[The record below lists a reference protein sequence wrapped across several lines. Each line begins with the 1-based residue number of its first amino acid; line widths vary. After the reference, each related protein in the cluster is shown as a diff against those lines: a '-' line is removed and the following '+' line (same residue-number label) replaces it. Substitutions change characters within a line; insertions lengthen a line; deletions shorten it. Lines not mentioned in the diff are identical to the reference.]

1 MPFDEG
7 KFDSEKNTGGLD
19 FYKPNL
25 KIRITEKLFQLM
37 QDDLLVY
44 LQTYYSF
51 DYDWPLAG
59 NKQIA
64 MFPIYSKIEWKNLK
78 MSPLFVDPYSFQ
90 FNMTRE
96 LDSKNNT
103 WDQYIYFALPLI
115 EDWEAT
121 LDFTYRFFW
130 IPITDNLTIKL

>member
-1 MPFDEG
+1 
-7 KFDSEKNTGGLD
+7 
-19 FYKPNL
+19 
-25 KIRITEKLFQLM
+25 
-37 QDDLLVY
+37 
-44 LQTYYSF
+44 
-51 DYDWPLAG
+51 
-59 NKQIA
+59 
-64 MFPIYSKIEWKNLK
+64 